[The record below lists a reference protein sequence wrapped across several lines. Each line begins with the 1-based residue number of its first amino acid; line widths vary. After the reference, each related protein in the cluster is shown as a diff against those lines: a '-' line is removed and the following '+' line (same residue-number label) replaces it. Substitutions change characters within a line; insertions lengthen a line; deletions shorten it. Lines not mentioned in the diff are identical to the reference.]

1 MAAGRAFSAAAASGS
16 GSNSDKT
23 MTRTDRAQALV
34 DVITSTIQPEIWQA
48 NGGTAA
54 IRFFN
59 GSLIVTAPRSVHEAL
74 GGMVDD

>member
-1 MAAGRAFSAAAASGS
+1 
-16 GSNSDKT
+16 
-23 MTRTDRAQALV
+23 MTRADRAQALV

-59 GSLIVTAPRSVHEAL
+59 GSLIVTAPAL
-74 GGMVDD
+74 RARGAGRHGG